1 MNVELPALGGLNVVD
16 EEGIKVD
23 SSVFGWNRLIFSAGF
38 GN

>member
-23 SSVFGWNRLIFSAGF
+23 SSVLAGTA
-38 GN
+38 